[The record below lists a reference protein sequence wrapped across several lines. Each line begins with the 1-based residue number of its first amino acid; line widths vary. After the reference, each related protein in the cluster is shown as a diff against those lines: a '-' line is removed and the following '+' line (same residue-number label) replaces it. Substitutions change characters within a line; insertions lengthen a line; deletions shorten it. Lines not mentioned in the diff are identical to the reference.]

1 MNLQLMN
8 LIVDQVF
15 PQGAKLVSNAKEV
28 APESRYWLI
37 SGKKGIR
44 WIIPQN
50 PTYGISILRQ
60 WRPYGT
66 LSYWKW
72 QFLLTAYQAKILQ
85 YLPGIA
91 SVGIVSESEWNWR
104 HLGYGRLH
112 LFPIIYIG
120 TPGPNRKAVV
130 SLIDRELRTV
140 GVAKIPLS
148 ENATTKILQEAEI
161 LSSLAN
167 SKPGLAPLLL
177 HIDPDKGIAVQAA
190 KEGKLSKTNLTSAHI
205 SWFSRAKIPELQ
217 TSLQEQ
223 VESLKERLDILEDL
237 VDPKMR
243 SNLNFLLAKIDD
255 PTPLPSTWV
264 HGDFTPWN
272 LKLSSDRQLQA
283 LDWEEAKYNGL
294 PLQDLFH
301 FQYIQSHLLG
311 EKKDLLQATRNQS
324 IVADY
329 LEAVGI
335 DLERY
340 EQLAQFYLAESW
352 LRCQEREDWDYAD
365 FLAAQISQLVEP

>member
-1 MNLQLMN
+1 MDLQLIN
-8 LIVDQVF
+8 LIIDRVF
-15 PQGAKLVSNAKEV
+15 PQGAKLVRDTKQV
-28 APESRYWLI
+28 PPESKFWLI
-37 SGKKGIR
+37 DSKKGTR

-50 PTYGISILRQ
+50 PDYGISILQQ

-72 QFLLTAYQAKILQ
+72 QFLLTAYRAKILR
-85 YLPGIA
+85 YLPGVTPI
-91 SVGIVSESEWNWR
+91 GIVGETEWNWQ
-104 HLGYGRLH
+104 HLGYEERH
-112 LFPIIYIG
+112 LLPIIYIG

-130 SLIDRELRTV
+130 SLIESQEFQAV
-140 GVAKIPLS
+140 AIAKIPLS

-161 LSSLAN
+161 LSNLAS
-167 SKPGLAPLLL
+167 SKPGLAPQLL
-177 HIDPDKGIAVQAA
+177 HIDLEKGIAVQTA
-190 KEGKLSKTNLTSAHI
+190 KEGKLTKTNLTSAHI
-205 SWFSRAKIPELQ
+205 SWFTRAEIPDLQ

-223 VESLKERLDILEDL
+223 VHSLKQRLNILDWI
-237 VDPKMR
+237 DPKMR
-243 SNLNFLLAKIDD
+243 SNLNSLLAKIED

-283 LDWEEAKYNGL
+283 VDWEEAKYNGL

-301 FQYIQSHLLG
+301 FQYIQSHLLE
-311 EKKDLLQATRNQS
+311 EKKDLLEATRNQS

-329 LEAVGI
+329 LEAIGI
-335 DLERY
+335 DFARY
-340 EQLAQFYLAESW
+340 KQLAQFYLAESW

-365 FLAAQISQLVEP
+365 FLAAEISQLVEP